1 MILYRFIFLIF
12 FFLSFSSYVFSE
24 SNKNIVIEGN
34 EFIDDEVIYSII
46 GKNIDEN
53 SSDYINK
60 IIKSLFETGNFKNIE
75 VEENDTEIII
85 KITENSRIK
94 QINLIGNKRFKR
106 DVILE
111 RFNEKDYFRYVNEI
125 RIDSFIEELKKLYL
139 SYGYNQI
146 DVQYK
151 IIDDLEDSNAVNLN
165 FYFSEG
171 SISKVNKIYFVGN
184 TLFDKQDLMSEI
196 KSNENNYFI
205 IFRNEN
211 YKEFQIKDD
220 LIRLEDF
227 YRNNGFRDVQI
238 TYKSEYINKK
248 NKFNVYFYINEGK
261 KYQFGLLD
269 FDFISIDM
277 SISKKEE
284 IKNILEDYYSKII
297 NKDNIYNHSSLEKM
311 ESLLSEFLYDNGT
324 IFFNIRLMDKIND
337 SKVNILIKA
346 ESIQPKYVNQI
357 NIFGNSRTLGKVI
370 RREVVFSEGDAIN
383 SDLIRITQRN
393 LDSLGIFRSVQIDE
407 TYIDDNLLDID
418 IYVEEKSTG
427 EFQIG
432 LSFGTLEGATFIS
445 GLKEKNIAGLGREID
460 LTINTSNDNTKY
472 NFGLVEPIVYN
483 NNRLDFIYGISYE
496 ENDYS
501 SSASYNLNS
510 FTTHTGVRY
519 TLIDDLT
526 HAITVEYRLKEY
538 LITNS
543 DDVSSDIEKLSGNNA
558 DILLNN
564 NFIFNELNSFLR
576 PTKGTFIQYQNVF
589 SPATNS
595 DNGYMKNTLIHKKYF
610 KFDDYIFS
618 VRTKIGN
625 IFSLQSSEI
634 ATDDKFSLGGRWL
647 RGFDSYGVG
656 PRKSRTSYVGGK
668 NVIVS
673 KFDISRPLNKESN
686 NPIDINL
693 FTDIGTVFENKN
705 TPTSAQESIRSS
717 YGFGLKFYSPIGP
730 IGFSWAFPIGSESY
744 DIERMFLFSIG
755 NLN

>member
-1 MILYRFIFLIF
+1 MILFRRIFLIF
-12 FFLSFSSYVFSE
+12 FLFSI
-24 SNKNIVIEGN
+24 SNNIFAQTDKNIVIEGN

-75 VEENDTEIII
+75 VEENDAEIII

-94 QINLIGNKRFKR
+94 KINLIGNQRFKR
-106 DVILE
+106 DVILDQ
-111 RFNEKDYFRYVNEI
+111 FNEKDYFQYVNEI
-125 RIDSFIEELKKLYL
+125 RINTFIEELKKLYL

-146 DVQYK
+146 DIQYK
-151 IIDDLEDSNAVNLN
+151 IIDDLEDSNAAILN
-165 FYFSEG
+165 FYFTEG

-184 TLFDKQDLMSEI
+184 TFFDKQDLMSEI
-196 KSNENNYFI
+196 KSNENNFFI

-211 YKEFQIKDD
+211 YKEYQIKNDI
-220 LIRLEDF
+220 IRLEDF

-248 NKFNVYFYINEGK
+248 NKFNVYFYINEGI
-261 KYQFGLLD
+261 KYQFGSLD
-269 FDFISIDM
+269 FDFMSIDM
-277 SISKKEE
+277 PISKKDEL
-284 IKNILEDYYSKII
+284 KTILQDYYSKKI
-297 NKDNIYNHSSLEKM
+297 NKDNTYNRSSLEKM
-311 ESLLSEFLYDNGT
+311 ENLLSEFLYDNGT
-324 IFFNIRLMDKIND
+324 IFFNIRVMDKIHD
-337 SKVNILIKA
+337 SLVDILLKA

-357 NIFGNSRTLGKVI
+357 NIFGNSRTLDKVI
-370 RREVVFSEGDAIN
+370 RREVVFAEGDAIN
-383 SDLIRITQRN
+383 SDLIRITKRN
-393 LDSLGIFRSVQIDE
+393 LDSLGIFKSVKIDE
-407 TYIDDNLLDID
+407 TYLDDNLLDID
-418 IYVEEKSTG
+418 IHVEEKSTG

-460 LTINTSNDNTKY
+460 LTINNSDDNTKY
-472 NFGLVEPIVYN
+472 NFGLVEPIVFN
-483 NNRLDFIYGISYE
+483 NNRLNFIYGISYE

-510 FTTHTGVRY
+510 FSTHTGFRY
-519 TLIDDLT
+519 SLVDNLS

-564 NFIFNELNSFLR
+564 NFVFKELNSFIR
-576 PTKGTFIQYQNVF
+576 PTKGTYIQYINIL

-595 DNGYMKNTLIHKKYF
+595 DNGYIKNTLIHKKYL
-610 KFDDYIFS
+610 KFDDYTFS

-647 RGFDSYGVG
+647 RGFDSYGAG

-668 NVIVS
+668 NVFVS
-673 KFDISRPLNKESN
+673 KFDLSRPLNKESD
-686 NPIDINL
+686 NPTDINL
-693 FTDIGTVFENKN
+693 FADIGTVFGNKN
-705 TPTSAQESIRSS
+705 TPTSANESIRSS

-730 IGFSWAFPIGSESY
+730 IGFSWAFPIESESY